1 MARFFGMSTVGV
13 AIALGFY
20 FLTGESASQRLMRT
34 RALLLSP
41 LQLAQLDAPT
51 TAPVVI
57 TEDTP
62 SYPPAGSGCATARYT
77 VRLHNVN
84 DVASV
89 FVNQTLV
96 ARTRWGY
103 QGTQPLGEWRRI
115 GLHPGDSG
123 WVELTPHLKPGKN
136 ILSFQ
141 LWEKYGLGRS
151 SVSIV
156 LKRDDTVVFT
166 EAVETRSGHQ
176 GLVYDKTISLML
188 SDCASASLPG

>member
-13 AIALGFY
+13 AIAMGLY
-20 FLTGESASQRLMRT
+20 FLTEESTSQRLMRT

-41 LQLAQLDAPT
+41 LQQAQPDAPT

-57 TEDTP
+57 TEDTT
-62 SYPPAGSGCATARYT
+62 SSPPVGSRCSTARYT

-84 DVASV
+84 DVASF

-96 ARTRWGY
+96 ARARWGY

-115 GLHPGDSG
+115 GLRSGDSG
-123 WVELTPHLKPGKN
+123 WVDLTPHLKPGKN